1 MGDGEVTKRYVFE
14 RELTF
19 PNGSITPQ
27 LTYFYLAAC
36 NSSSL
41 TKSGIVIQVL
51 LWYQEYL
58 KHSYGLEV
66 PFAMRTDFTVSA
78 ALRDTQ
84 VERS

>member
-51 LWYQEYL
+51 L
-58 KHSYGLEV
+58 
-66 PFAMRTDFTVSA
+66 
-78 ALRDTQ
+78 
-84 VERS
+84 